1 MGTLR
6 IMQKMNTFVKSFLC
20 VTLVH
25 NACATPVK
33 STGENI
39 EEVEV
44 VVGVEDAKI
53 VEVNQRAA
61 QPANIAGSLVKDVK
75 QINLFLNIP
84 TGCNSIYDQ
93 LITQLVACRNGSDH
107 GHPRLEKGCLLKMD
121 FKKHAEECAETGVFF
136 PAVGETPW
144 HPSPTCNGTYCQESS
159 DLAFSTKSEKNNS
172 ANVAFLGQEEEDRD
186 YSHRE
191 QKTVGDDDDKLLV
204 TLLDILN
211 SKGKNGVR
219 LGQE

>member
-1 MGTLR
+1 
-6 IMQKMNTFVKSFLC
+6 MQKMNTFVKSFLC

-33 STGENI
+33 STAENI

-44 VVGVEDAKI
+44 VVGVEDSKL
-53 VEVNQRAA
+53 VEVNSRT
-61 QPANIAGSLVKDVK
+61 PTSTNIAGSLVTDVK

-93 LITQLVACRNGSDH
+93 LITQLVACREGSDR
-107 GHPRLEKGCLLKMD
+107 GDPRLQKGCLLRMD
-121 FKKHAEECAETGVFF
+121 FKKYKNECATTGVYF

-144 HPSPTCNGTYCQESS
+144 HPEPTCNGTYCEESS
-159 DLAFSTKSEKNNS
+159 DLVFGTKSS
-172 ANVAFLGQEEEDRD
+172 TDAAANVAFPEEEE
-186 YSHRE
+186 S
-191 QKTVGDDDDKLLV
+191 KTGYVVPGKNEEDDKLLV

-211 SKGKNGVR
+211 SKGKNSIRSG
-219 LGQE
+219 LENE

>member
-1 MGTLR
+1 MYSPSQVLLG
-6 IMQKMNTFVKSFLC
+6 LC
-20 VTLVH
+20 LFQACLVST
-25 NACATPVK
+25 TPVK
-33 STGENI
+33 KNQDNV

-44 VVGVEDAKI
+44 VVGVEDAQI
-53 VEVNQRAA
+53 VEVNQRSA

-136 PAVGETPW
+136 PKVGETPW

-159 DLAFSTKSEKNNS
+159 DLAFSTKSANNNW
-172 ANVAFLGQEEEDRD
+172 ANVAFPGQEEEDRG
-186 YSHRE
+186 YPQRE

-219 LGQE
+219 LGQD